1 MWLSVS
7 LAFLIA
13 LAMIPGSAAERRSDS
28 DIEGYLPSLL
38 EPGKRFANVEPAE
51 GTYLRNLVK
60 KVKAAKA
67 LEIGTST
74 GYSGIWIAMGLRET
88 GGRLV
93 TIEID
98 KGRHAAA
105 VENFANTGLAA
116 LIDARLGDALAETP
130 KVDGPLDFVF
140 IDALKSDYLKYYEL
154 VLPKMRKGG
163 VIVAHN
169 VVSHPQDMAD
179 FLARIKADPKVR
191 TEIVT
196 PGWQGF
202 SVSFVK

>member
-1 MWLSVS
+1 MWLSVFVIFLLS
-7 LAFLIA
+7 LT
-13 LAMIPGSAAERRSDS
+13 MMPGAAPERKSD
-28 DIEGYLPSLL
+28 DEIEGYLPSLL

-51 GTYLRNLVK
+51 GAYLRNLVR
-60 KVKAAKA
+60 KVKATKA

-93 TIEID
+93 TIDID

-105 VENFANTGLAA
+105 VENFANTGLAV
-116 LIDARLGDALAETP
+116 LIDARLGDALVVTP

-140 IDALKSDYLKYYEL
+140 IDALKPDYLKYYEL

-169 VVSHPQDMAD
+169 VVSHPKDMAD
-179 FLARIKADPKVR
+179 FLARIKADPKVK
-191 TEIVT
+191 TEIVA